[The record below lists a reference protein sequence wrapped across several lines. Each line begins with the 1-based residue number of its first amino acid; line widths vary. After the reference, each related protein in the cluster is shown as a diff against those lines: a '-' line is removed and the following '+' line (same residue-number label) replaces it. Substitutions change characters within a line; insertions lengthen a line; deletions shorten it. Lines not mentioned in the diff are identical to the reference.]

1 MLRVISALLIAL
13 VFVLPSQAYAQKR
26 LALVIGNDE
35 YQNILKLQKAV
46 NDADSMGDALEAL
59 GFEVTRALNTD
70 LREMSRTFE
79 GFARKI
85 QKGDT
90 AMLFYAGHG
99 VEINGENYLLPVD
112 MPDAQ
117 SGNAETVES
126 QAMALDN
133 ILARLRSRSA
143 QLNLVIL
150 DACRNNPFTGSGAAT
165 RSLGG
170 GAGLA
175 RISAPQGTF
184 VMYSADVGEAALD
197 RLSEEDEDPNSVFTR
212 TLIPLMQTPGMDLVD
227 TAREVRRRVRALA
240 RSISHNQ
247 TPAYYDAVLGDFFFT
262 KEGGE
267 TPVAKDDKTDKD
279 EQKVA
284 SLDTNGAGSK
294 PERPKTT
301 PAPITRTPIGTAM
314 VVTGGERDTIRLWDA
329 GKAELIAELEGE
341 KIDISTVK
349 ITGGG
354 RTLAV
359 GTRDGALFSYAI
371 PQFKKQ
377 NAMYPG
383 FVVTAIGEAN
393 DGTLV
398 IGGDNGMMAAIDPI
412 TFDARWQN
420 QSHDAVI
427 SPIVVQPDQKS
438 VITASGDGTIAVSD
452 MKSGDVLGRVS
463 TVDNKP
469 ITDFEIVAA
478 STVVASHEDGTI
490 AYLNTRTGK
499 VLSSFKGSRG
509 WISSVGITPD
519 GSQVVTAG
527 VDGSLSIWVLGT
539 DQLVDRLAAH
549 TDVAAGAK
557 FLKINDHKTMISTS
571 FDGKLKFW
579 DRKISSTLVTL
590 DHGSAILSFDYL
602 DGS

>member
-1 MLRVISALLIAL
+1 MFRVIGAIFIAL
-13 VFVLPSQAYAQKR
+13 VFLLPSHAMAAKR
-26 LALVIGNDE
+26 LALVIGNDDYE
-35 YQNILKLQKAV
+35 NILKLQKAV
-46 NDADSMGDALEAL
+46 NDAEAMGSALESL
-59 GFEVTRALNTD
+59 GFNVTRALNTD
-70 LREMSRTFE
+70 RDEMSRIFE

-112 MPDAQ
+112 MPDAET
-117 SGNAETVES
+117 GNADTIES
-126 QAMALDN
+126 QALALDN

-143 QLNLVIL
+143 QLNLVVL
-150 DACRNNPFTGSGAAT
+150 DACRNNPFSGSGPAT
-165 RSLGG
+165 RSLGR

-227 TAREVRRRVRALA
+227 TAREVRRQVRTLA

-262 KEGGE
+262 QKDGG
-267 TPVAKDDKTDKD
+267 TPVAKGGKTADDD
-279 EQKVA
+279 QKVA
-284 SLDTNGAGSK
+284 SLDTDDTDSK
-294 PERPKTT
+294 PERPQTT
-301 PAPITRTPIGTAM
+301 PAPITRTPIGKAM

-329 GKAELIAELEGE
+329 GKAQLISELEGE

-349 ITGGG
+349 ITSGG

-359 GTRDGALFSYAI
+359 ATREGALISYAI
-371 PQFKKQ
+371 PEFKKQ

-383 FVVTAIGEAN
+383 FVVTAIGEAK

-412 TFDARWQN
+412 TFDARWEN
-420 QSHDAVI
+420 QSHSAVI
-427 SPIVVQPDQKS
+427 SPIVVQPGQKT

-452 MKSGDVLGRVS
+452 MESGEVIGRVS
-463 TVDNKP
+463 TVENKS

-490 AYLNTRTGK
+490 AYLNTRTGE
-499 VLSSFKGSRG
+499 VLSSFRGNRG

-519 GSQVVTAG
+519 GSRVVTAG
-527 VDGSLSIWVLGT
+527 VDGSLSIWVLGS
-539 DQLVDRLAAH
+539 DQLVQNLAAH
-549 TDVAAGAK
+549 SDVAAGAK
-557 FLKINDHKTMISTS
+557 FLKINDKKIMISTS

-579 DRKISSTLVTL
+579 NNKFTQALVTL